1 MSNQV
6 VSESHFNIIKH
17 VMGDKV
23 QVTHYTHP
31 QDGLTLAFAYP
42 EPLSDSF
49 LKTIAT
55 IFNSGDPAIFLT
67 LNEVLATDKK
77 IVWAVAPL
85 SEVGGMLAVKV
96 MSTWT
101 PETGRINIETEAVK
115 RLGTSAVVTTVHSI
129 RHGGVSQ
136 LVYIDRGTFTPEERM
151 EINDLYR
158 GDEEE
163 VIVAI
168 SRLTENQLAVFE
180 TYDAVAVGVN
190 AVAMLARVKT
200 LEEMYSVDREV
211 SGTIT
216 IEVKKVDDND
226 GAEPYYVY
234 RNFKLD
240 LGTTV
245 IPHQYRWAIDQNA
258 LKTFK
263 QNSNALITGFLGA
276 SGQIVKSNDANFTK
290 LEIPCESRSLFTAF
304 TITTPKK
311 PALPDHATSLVQM
324 S

>member
-1 MSNQV
+1 MSNQIT
-6 VSESHFNIIKH
+6 SENHFKIIKH

-23 QVTHYTHP
+23 QITHYTHP

-42 EPLSDSF
+42 EPLSESF

-67 LNEVLATDKK
+67 LNEVLAADKR

-180 TYDAVAVGVN
+180 TYDAVGVGVN

-263 QNSNALITGFLGA
+263 QNSNALITGFLGV
-276 SGQIVKSNDANFTK
+276 SGQIVKSNDTNFTK

-311 PALPDHATSLVQM
+311 ACFT
-324 S
+324 